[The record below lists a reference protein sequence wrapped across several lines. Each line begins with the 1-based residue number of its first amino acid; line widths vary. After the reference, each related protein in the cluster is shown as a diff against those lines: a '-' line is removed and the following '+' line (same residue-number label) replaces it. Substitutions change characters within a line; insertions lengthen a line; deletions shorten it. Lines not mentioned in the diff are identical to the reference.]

1 MCGYYKI
8 KCPTALF
15 ADFILINSAASLPPT
30 LAKRAGRAEFARARP
45 QRACAHVCAGGA
57 LEGNPSTVKLFFVG
71 LLLSARTH
79 NNHHHRRRR
88 HHPHLLPHCF
98 PRFIHVQLAP
108 ASLRHSVASAVTSPT
123 LAASSAPT
131 VSLRLSW
138 IKII

>member
-1 MCGYYKI
+1 MRLLQDKVSHGLVCRLYFNKL
-8 KCPTALF
+8 CSQPSS
-15 ADFILINSAASLPPT
+15 NSGETGSYELSL
-30 LAKRAGRAEFARARP
+30 RGHGRRERART
-45 QRACAHVCAGGA
+45 CVLGGA

-79 NNHHHRRRR
+79 NNHHRRRR

-123 LAASSAPT
+123 LAASSAPN